1 MTSRLLIVPKYN
13 YVEIIKKAI
22 LHNINSETRI
32 PYFISHLLFV
42 FLEETINLKIK
53 MLDQVPFLPYVISAF
68 IGIGLAAAT
77 GFRVFLPMFIVS
89 LASYFHWIPMNEHF
103 DWLAGLPTLITTGIA
118 TIVEILAY
126 YIPFIDHLLDT
137 ISIPMATVAGSILFA
152 SQFADL
158 GTFPQWALALIAGG
172 GTAATISSGF
182 AGIRAASTATTGGL
196 GNSVVG
202 TTETAG
208 AGIMSVLAIAM
219 PIIAAVFAIIL
230 LIVVIFFGRKAWKKL
245 RGDKKISENL

>member
-1 MTSRLLIVPKYN
+1 MLDN
-13 YVEIIKKAI
+13 
-22 LHNINSETRI
+22 I
-32 PYFISHLLFV
+32 PYFS
-42 FLEETINLKIK
+42 
-53 MLDQVPFLPYVISAF
+53 YVISAF
-68 IGIGLAAAT
+68 IGIGLATAT

-89 LASYFHWIPMNEHF
+89 LASYFNWIPMNEQF
-103 DWLAGLPTLITTGIA
+103 EWLAGLPTLITTGIA
-118 TIVEILAY
+118 TVAEILAY

-152 SQFADL
+152 SQFTEL
-158 GTFPQWALALIAGG
+158 GTFPQWAMALIAGG

-208 AGIMSVLAIAM
+208 AGLMSVLAMAA
-219 PIIAAVFAIIL
+219 PVIAAIFAVIIL
-230 LIVVIFFGRKAWKKL
+230 ILVIVFGRKALKKL
-245 RGDKKISENL
+245 RGSKDKPVDL

>member
-1 MTSRLLIVPKYN
+1 
-13 YVEIIKKAI
+13 
-22 LHNINSETRI
+22 
-32 PYFISHLLFV
+32 
-42 FLEETINLKIK
+42 
-53 MLDQVPFLPYVISAF
+53 MLDNVPYLPYVLSAF

-77 GFRVFLPMFIVS
+77 GFRVFLPMFAVS
-89 LASYFHWIPMNEHF
+89 LASYLHWIPMNDQFE
-103 DWLAGLPTLITTGIA
+103 WLAGLPTLITTGIA

-137 ISIPMATVAGSILFA
+137 ISVPMATVAGSVLFA

-182 AGIRAASTATTGGL
+182 AGLRAASTATTGGL

-208 AGIMSVLAIAM
+208 AGIMAILAMAA
-219 PIIAAVFAIIL
+219 PIFAAICAIGLVIL
-230 LIVVIFFGRKAWKKL
+230 VIFFGRKIWRKFRNKKDL
-245 RGDKKISENL
+245 ANNDI

>member
-1 MTSRLLIVPKYN
+1 MLDN
-13 YVEIIKKAI
+13 
-22 LHNINSETRI
+22 I
-32 PYFISHLLFV
+32 PYLSYLL
-42 FLEETINLKIK
+42 
-53 MLDQVPFLPYVISAF
+53 SAF

-89 LASYFHWIPMNEHF
+89 LASYFHWLPMNEHF
-103 DWLAGLPTLITTGIA
+103 EWLAGLPALITTGIA
-118 TIVEILAY
+118 TVAEILTY

-152 SQFADL
+152 SQFAEL

-172 GTAATISSGF
+172 GTAATISTGF

-208 AGIMSVLAIAM
+208 AGVMSVLAIAVPFVAAIASIVM
-219 PIIAAVFAIIL
+219 LILIIVY
-230 LIVVIFFGRKAWKKL
+230 GRKAL
-245 RGDKKISENL
+245 KKIRRRKGTL